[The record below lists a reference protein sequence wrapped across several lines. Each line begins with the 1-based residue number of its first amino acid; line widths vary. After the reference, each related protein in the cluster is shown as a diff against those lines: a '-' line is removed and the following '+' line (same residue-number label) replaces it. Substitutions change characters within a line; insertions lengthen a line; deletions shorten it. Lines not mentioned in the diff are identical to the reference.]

1 MSFPMLRLRGEIGL
15 LFALMI
21 NSLGI
26 VLMLHSN
33 GGITPVASF
42 PYAVYEVWPVLSLG
56 SWNFA
61 FQCALVLLLM
71 VLRKRIVPAYLCSF
85 LFSFLFGRFV
95 DFHNAWV
102 NGIPQTLLLNL
113 LCYFAGYLLLAF
125 GVSVS
130 NLSAMPILPTD
141 LFPRDAAGIFR
152 IPYRRFKVC
161 YDICC
166 VVFAMALLLGF
177 SGGIGG
183 IGVGTVFAA
192 FTMGA
197 VVSPMMRRL
206 EKHVRFVSVFSKR
219 AASV

>member
-1 MSFPMLRLRGEIGL
+1 M
-15 LFALMI
+15 
-21 NSLGI
+21 
-26 VLMLHSN
+26 
-33 GGITPVASF
+33 
-42 PYAVYEVWPVLSLG
+42 
-56 SWNFA
+56 
-61 FQCALVLLLM
+61 
-71 VLRKRIVPAYLCSF
+71 
-85 LFSFLFGRFV
+85 
-95 DFHNAWV
+95 
-102 NGIPQTLLLNL
+102 NGIPQTLPLNL